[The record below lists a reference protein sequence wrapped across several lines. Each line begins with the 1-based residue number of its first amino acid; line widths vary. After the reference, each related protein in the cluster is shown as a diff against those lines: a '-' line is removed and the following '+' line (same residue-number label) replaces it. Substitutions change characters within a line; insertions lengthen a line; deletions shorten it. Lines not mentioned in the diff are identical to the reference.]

1 MPGSPT
7 RHPAILWADPAQAG
21 WLAAVVERA
30 GLAVVGVGSPE
41 PGRAGAL
48 AAAMGGGGRGE
59 VRVWDDL
66 RAALATGDA
75 ELVLLAA
82 PGDFAGGQR
91 QGAMDAEDAG
101 ALAACRARGVR
112 IATLEPMPA
121 SVLQLDAPVQAA
133 AADALGDGAGREEVI
148 AASSGAG
155 VVLGPG
161 APVLVDESEP
171 RVRGR
176 AIDSGGGWA
185 RVLPLLRHCRAMREA
200 VDLFEHLG
208 PVRTAVFEGWSGP
221 GQGTLGARL
230 FDAMDTLVWLLG
242 APEQVDAAYVW
253 PARAR
258 PIHATTGETLRGL
271 EGDLT
276 ANLRFADGRAAA
288 VAVSDRAGRWS
299 RSVTLIG
306 EGGRLRVTDDG
317 AGGSGGAGMGTGGFV
332 WLSADG
338 QTVDASRLARR
349 KRGQEERPDE
359 AFVDAASEQVA
370 RLLDQRV
377 PAPAP
382 TDYAAV
388 LAAAGAALLSA
399 RTGEAESPRTILRMA
414 GSR

>member
-48 AAAMGGGGRGE
+48 AAAMGLDLGAT
-59 VRVWDDL
+59 RVWDDL

-75 ELVLLAA
+75 DLVLLAA

-91 QGAMDAEDAG
+91 QGAMDSEDAS

-112 IATLEPMPA
+112 IASIEPMPA
-121 SVLQLDAPVQAA
+121 SVLQLGAAVPTPSIDAAPGEPA
-133 AADALGDGAGREEVI
+133 GDVI
-148 AASSGAG
+148 AASTGAG

-161 APVLVDESEP
+161 APVVVDEPEP

-176 AIDSGGGWA
+176 AIDAGGGWA

-317 AGGSGGAGMGTGGFV
+317 AGGSGGAGGTGTGGFV

-338 QTVDASRLARR
+338 LTVDASRPARR

-370 RLLDQRV
+370 RLLDQRI
-377 PAPAP
+377 PPPAP

>member
-1 MPGSPT
+1 M
-7 RHPAILWADPAQAG
+7 A
-21 WLAAVVERA
+21 ERA

-48 AAAMGGGGRGE
+48 AAAMGIGGGE

-112 IATLEPMPA
+112 IASIEPMPA
-121 SVLQLDAPVQAA
+121 SVLQLGAA
-133 AADALGDGAGREEVI
+133 VPTPSADAAPGEPGGDVI
-148 AASSGAG
+148 AASTGAG

-161 APVLVDESEP
+161 APVLVDEPEP
-171 RVRGR
+171 RIRAR
-176 AIDSGGGWA
+176 AIDAGGGWA
-185 RVLPLLRHCRAMREA
+185 RALPLLRHCRAMREA
-200 VDLFEHLG
+200 ADLFETLG
-208 PVRTAVFEGWSGP
+208 QVRTAVFEGWSGP
-221 GQGTLGARL
+221 GQGSLGARL

-271 EGDLT
+271 HGDLT
-276 ANLRFADGRAAA
+276 ANLRFADGRAAS
-288 VAVSDRAGRWS
+288 VALSDCAGRWGT
-299 RSVTLIG
+299 SVTLIG

-317 AGGSGGAGMGTGGFV
+317 AGGSGGGGGGGTGTGGFV

-338 QTVDASRLARR
+338 QTVDASRPARR
-349 KRGQEERPDE
+349 KRGQEERADE

>member
-1 MPGSPT
+1 MPGSPV
-7 RHPAILWADPAQAG
+7 RHPAILWAEPAQAG

-30 GLAVVGVGSPE
+30 GIEVVGVGSPE

-48 AAAMGGGGRGE
+48 AAAMGLEVGT

-66 RAALATGDA
+66 RAALTTGEA

-91 QGAMDAEDAG
+91 QGAMDADDAG

-112 IATLEPMPA
+112 VASIEPMPA
-121 SVLQLDAPVQAA
+121 SILQLETMAEPAA
-133 AADALGDGAGREEVI
+133 APEAADGGEVI
-148 AASSGAG
+148 AASAGAG

-161 APVLVDESEP
+161 APVVVDEPEP
-171 RVRGR
+171 RVRGL
-176 AIDSGGGWA
+176 AIDAGGGWA
-185 RVLPLLRHCRAMREA
+185 RALPLLRLCRAMREA
-200 VDLFEHLG
+200 ADLFEHLG

-288 VAVSDRAGRWS
+288 LAVSDRAGRWS

-306 EGGRLRVTDDG
+306 DGGRLRVTDD
-317 AGGSGGAGMGTGGFV
+317 GTGGFV

-338 QTVDASRLARR
+338 QTVDASRPARR
-349 KRGQEERPDE
+349 KRGQEERADE

-414 GSR
+414 GGR